1 MRVLCFL
8 PLIGPQILISP
19 GQMLSQDNEKNIT
32 HKPIARKKSSL
43 LTNELPPGTQAGW
56 VSVISWRMFQQFN
69 DNGSLLPT
77 NRNRGISATN
87 LS

>member
-8 PLIGPQILISP
+8 PLIGPQILISR
-19 GQMLSQDNEKNIT
+19 GQMLSQDNEKKYYPQA
-32 HKPIARKKSSL
+32 HHLKKSSL
-43 LTNELPPGTQAGW
+43 LTNELPPGKQAGW
-56 VSVISWRMFQQFN
+56 LSVIFWRMFQQFN